1 MLGHL
6 AQGVSALADLDL
18 GVIRL
23 DGLCVLRLPGLQVME
38 GKGSVVEF
46 RLIRESV

>member
-6 AQGVSALADLDL
+6 VQGVSALVDLDL

-23 DGLCVLRLPGLQVME
+23 DGLRVLRLPGLQVLE
-38 GKGSVVEF
+38 GKGGVVEF
-46 RLIRESV
+46 RLIC